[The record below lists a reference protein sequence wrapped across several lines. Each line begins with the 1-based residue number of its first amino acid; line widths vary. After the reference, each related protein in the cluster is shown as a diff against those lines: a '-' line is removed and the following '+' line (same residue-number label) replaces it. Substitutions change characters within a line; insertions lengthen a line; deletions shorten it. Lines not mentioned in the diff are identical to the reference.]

1 MSNVTLK
8 FKDIV
13 GKNHTLTVP
22 KNTKVSNLMQKVKT
36 NLGIPIARIA
46 HQGYTLQPDRV
57 LSDLLYIDYN
67 KPFYLMPKMV
77 SGAAKGGKRK
87 TRKSK
92 KSKRQ
97 TRRRR

>member
-8 FKDIV
+8 FKDIM
-13 GKNHTLTVP
+13 GNNHTLTVS
-22 KNTKVSNLMQKVKT
+22 KNTKVSNLMEKVKT
-36 NLGIPIARIA
+36 NLGIPVVKIA
-46 HQGYTLQPDRV
+46 HKGYILESDRV
-57 LSDLLYIDYN
+57 LSDLLFIDYD

>member
-13 GKNHTLTVP
+13 GKNHTLTVS
-22 KNTKVSNLMQKVKT
+22 KNMKVNDLLQKVKT
-36 NLGIPIARIA
+36 NLGIPVARIA
-46 HQGYTLQPDRV
+46 HQGFFLEPGRV
-57 LSDLLYIDYN
+57 LSDLLYIDYD

-97 TRRRR
+97 TRRR